1 MGGRGPS
8 NESWFKDGIDMG
20 KDTKVAKVEKNDD
33 VKEFKDLFALA
44 DQKIKSTAQKKV
56 NQDFVYNPIGS
67 ALPKQEPYK

>member
-20 KDTKVAKVEKNDD
+20 KEAKVAKVEKNDD

-56 NQDFVYNPIGS
+56 N
-67 ALPKQEPYK
+67 

>member
-8 NESWFKDGIDMG
+8 KESWFKDGIDMG
-20 KDTKVAKVEKNDD
+20 NLPQAAKVEKNDD

-56 NQDFVYNPIGS
+56 NQDFVYNPIGPVQ
-67 ALPKQEPYK
+67 PKQQTY

>member
-20 KDTKVAKVEKNDD
+20 RLPQAAKVEKNDD

-44 DQKIKSTAQKKV
+44 DQKIKSTA
-56 NQDFVYNPIGS
+56 
-67 ALPKQEPYK
+67 